1 MTPSP
6 HPGTRS
12 SHSGPRLPRRGG
24 PRLTLLCLGL
34 LIVCGAT
41 PTIAQEE
48 PEKRVVA
55 VVRFD
60 NNTGDDQYEHLGRA
74 LSSMM
79 ISDLSVLDE
88 KIQLVERE
96 RLEELLAELDLQQSA
111 YVDPSSAQ
119 SLGMIVGAE
128 DVVAGAFVT
137 AEPIMRLDTRIARVE
152 TSEIVTTAEVT
163 GERETL
169 FDLQERLA
177 DELVQGLDI
186 VLTEEERERL
196 RARQEAN
203 RIEDLQTFVAFSQ
216 ALCLMDYGAYAE
228 GLEKMREV
236 QVSAPGSALVRAT
249 MNTLRD
255 RAEEEAKDR
264 LVDEAGRRLGG
275 LLGRDPPGPA
285 RDERV
290 LAC

>member
-1 MTPSP
+1 MVRVPSKA
-6 HPGTRS
+6 TSRRS
-12 SHSGPRLPRRGG
+12 AAALLSAAATL
-24 PRLTLLCLGL
+24 LLLCLPL
-34 LIVCGAT
+34 APVH
-41 PTIAQEE
+41 AQDEE
-48 PEKRVVA
+48 PGKSVVA

-111 YVDPSSAQ
+111 YVDPNSAQ

-128 DVVAGAFVT
+128 YVVAGAFVT

-169 FDLQERLA
+169 FDLQQKLA
-177 DELVQGLDI
+177 DELVQGLDL

-196 RARQEAN
+196 RAQQEAN
-203 RIEDLQTFVAFSQ
+203 RIDDLATFVAFSE
-216 ALCLMDYGAYAE
+216 ALCLLDHGAYADAFDVIQ
-228 GLEKMREV
+228 EV
-236 QVSAPGSALVRAT
+236 QLQAPGSQLVRAT

-255 RAEEEAKDR
+255 RVEEEAQDR
-264 LVDEAGRRLGG
+264 LVNEAGRRLGG
-275 LLGRDPPGPA
+275 LLGRDPPEPRRPPRPA
-285 RDERV
+285 
-290 LAC
+290 AC

>member
-1 MTPSP
+1 MSKSNSRSRSVR
-6 HPGTRS
+6 TRS
-12 SHSGPRLPRRGG
+12 CAALPSILLAGVTATLAGP
-24 PRLTLLCLGL
+24 
-34 LIVCGAT
+34 VV
-41 PTIAQEE
+41 AQEE
-48 PEKRVVA
+48 PDKSVVA

-119 SLGMIVGAE
+119 SVGMIVGAE
-128 DVVAGAFVT
+128 YVVAGAFVT

-169 FDLQERLA
+169 FDLQEKLA
-177 DELVQGLDI
+177 TQLVEGLDL

-196 RARQEAN
+196 RAQQEAN
-203 RIEDLQTFVAFSQ
+203 RIDDLETFVAFSE
-216 ALCLMDYGAYAE
+216 ALCLLDYGAYAE
-228 GLEKMREV
+228 GLEKMQEV
-236 QVSAPGSALVRAT
+236 RTAAPGSALVRASLD
-249 MNTLRD
+249 TLRD
-255 RAEEEAKDR
+255 RVEEEAEDR
-264 LVDEAGRRLGG
+264 LVNEAGRRIGG
-275 LLGRDPPGPA
+275 LLGRDPPQP
-285 RDERV
+285 RRNERAM
-290 LAC
+290 AC

>member
-1 MTPSP
+1 M
-6 HPGTRS
+6 HQRS
-12 SHSGPRLPRRGG
+12 DSVRTTSSGPVRLRGLAAAAL
-24 PRLTLLCLGL
+24 LTM
-34 LIVCGAT
+34 VGAAV
-41 PTIAQEE
+41 PASSQEP

-60 NNTGDDQYEHLGRA
+60 NNTGDDQYQHLGRA

-79 ISDLSVLDE
+79 ISDLSVLDD

-96 RLEELLAELDLQQSA
+96 RLEELIAELDLQQSA
-111 YVDPSSAQ
+111 YVDPASAQ

-128 DVVAGAFVT
+128 YVVAGAFVT
-137 AEPIMRLDTRIARVE
+137 AEPVMRLDTRIARVE

-169 FDLQERLA
+169 FDLQKKLA
-177 DELVQGLDI
+177 AQLVEGLDL

-196 RARQEAN
+196 RQQQEAN
-203 RIEDLQTFVAFSQ
+203 RIGDLQTFVAFSE

-228 GLEKMREV
+228 GLEKMQEV
-236 QVSAPGSALVRAT
+236 QLAAPGSALVQAT
-249 MNTLRD
+249 LNTLRD

-264 LVDEAGRRLGG
+264 LVNEAGRRLGG
-275 LLGRDPPGPA
+275 LLGRDPPPPP
-285 RDERV
+285 RNERA

>member
-1 MTPSP
+1 MKPPTRRPTVRALSAFLLLAVAVGGTP
-6 HPGTRS
+6 
-12 SHSGPRLPRRGG
+12 
-24 PRLTLLCLGL
+24 LL
-34 LIVCGAT
+34 
-41 PTIAQEE
+41 AQDEE
-48 PEKRVVA
+48 PEKSVVA

-60 NNTGDDQYEHLGRA
+60 NNTGDEQYEHLGRA

-111 YVDPSSAQ
+111 YVDPNSAQ
-119 SLGMIVGAE
+119 SLGMIVGAQY
-128 DVVAGAFVT
+128 VVAGAFVT

-163 GERETL
+163 GERDTL
-169 FDLQERLA
+169 FDLQQQLA
-177 DELVQGLDI
+177 DQLVEGLDL

-196 RARQEAN
+196 RAQQEAN
-203 RIEDLQTFVAFSQ
+203 RIDDLQTFVAFSQ
-216 ALCLMDYGAYAE
+216 ALCLLDYGAYADA
-228 GLEKMREV
+228 LDAIQEV
-236 QVSAPGSALVRAT
+236 QLQAPGSQLVQAT

-264 LVDEAGRRLGG
+264 LADEAGRRLGG
-275 LLGRDPPGPA
+275 LLGRDPPEPRRPPRPA
-285 RDERV
+285 
-290 LAC
+290 AC

>member
-1 MTPSP
+1 MSDTPPLLRQLVVPCLLS
-6 HPGTRS
+6 
-12 SHSGPRLPRRGG
+12 
-24 PRLTLLCLGL
+24 TL
-34 LIVCGAT
+34 VA
-41 PTIAQEE
+41 PSVRAQEE
-48 PEKRVVA
+48 PEKSVVA

-79 ISDLSVLDE
+79 ISDLSVLDD

-111 YVDPSSAQ
+111 YADPNSAQ

-128 DVVAGAFVT
+128 YVVAGAFVT

-169 FDLQERLA
+169 FDLQQRLA
-177 DELVQGLDI
+177 DQLVEGLDL

-196 RARQEAN
+196 RAQQEAN
-203 RIEDLQTFVAFSQ
+203 RIDDLQTFVAFSQ
-216 ALCLMDYGAYAE
+216 ALCLLDYGEYTEALDA
-228 GLEKMREV
+228 MQEV
-236 QVSAPGSALVRAT
+236 QRAAPGSQLVRASLD
-249 MNTLRD
+249 TLRD
-255 RAEEEAKDR
+255 KAEDEAQDR
-264 LVDEAGRRLGG
+264 LVNEAGRRLGG
-275 LLGRDPPGPA
+275 LLGRDPPRP
-285 RDERV
+285 RRSERAS
-290 LAC
+290 AC